1 MILPAGGIIGAGAV
15 VMLFGPV
22 RQFGSSILAS
32 AGIGGIV
39 IGFPAQKTLGNVLAG
54 IQIALTQALLID
66 DIVVVEG
73 EFGQIEEITLTY
85 VVVRTWDLRR
95 LVLPITYFVEKPFQ
109 NWSRVSTD
117 LLGTVILYL
126 DYQVPMGELRKELK
140 RLVENN
146 PKWDRKVC
154 GLQVTDAK
162 QSTIEVRA
170 LVSSTD
176 PGKAFDLRCEVRE
189 GLIQFLCRNYP
200 ESLPCVRIEEPSDE
214 EIPQRKLEDGAAT
227 SGKEHERGS
236 KSPGV
241 HAEN

>member
-1 MILPAGGIIGAGAV
+1 MA
-15 VMLFGPV
+15 
-22 RQFGSSILAS
+22 
-32 AGIGGIV
+32 
-39 IGFPAQKTLGNVLAG
+39 
-54 IQIALTQALLID
+54 
-66 DIVVVEG
+66 
-73 EFGQIEEITLTY
+73 
-85 VVVRTWDLRR
+85 
-95 LVLPITYFVEKPFQ
+95 
-109 NWSRVSTD
+109 
-117 LLGTVILYL
+117 
-126 DYQVPMGELRKELK
+126 ELREELK
-140 RLVENN
+140 RLIENN

-200 ESLPCVRIEEPSDE
+200 ESLPRIRVEEPSDE
-214 EIPQRKLEDGAAT
+214 ETQRRKQKDGATT

-241 HAEN
+241 RPETKADGEENL